1 MTITTNDDNDN
12 PLSDKYLHRGYD
24 EPGTILGPSH
34 QLFNL
39 PNKPHFTRGNRGTET
54 GYVACPS
61 SH

>member
-39 PNKPHFTRGNRGTET
+39 PNDPILQEETE
-54 GYVACPS
+54 AQRQAK
-61 SH
+61 

>member
-12 PLSDKYLHRGYD
+12 PLSDEYLHRGYD

-54 GYVACPS
+54 G
-61 SH
+61 